1 MNSNTKQ
8 SIRLLTFSAVFCAI
22 VYVATTFVRIP
33 VVIGYVHI
41 GDAFIYLA
49 AAMLPLPY
57 ALGIGAVGA
66 GLADLIGYPLYAP
79 GTIIIKMLMV
89 LFFTSKKD
97 KILCAHNVTAVVP
110 AGVVC
115 VGGYYLY
122 EVILTSSFSA
132 PVAGIVFN
140 VAQAAASAVVFL
152 AVGCAFDKLKLHDRI
167 IKY

>member
-1 MNSNTKQ
+1 MNSNSKKNL
-8 SIRLLTFSAVFCAI
+8 RLLTLSAVFCAI

-49 AAMLPLPY
+49 AAMLPMPY
-57 ALGIGAVGA
+57 ALGVGAVGA

-89 LFFTSKKD
+89 LFFSSKKE
-97 KILCAHNVTAVVP
+97 KMLCVRNITAVVP
-110 AGVVC
+110 AGIVC

-122 EVILTSSFSA
+122 EVILTKSFAA

-140 VAQAAASAVVFL
+140 VAQAAASAVIFL
-152 AVGCAFDKLKLHDRI
+152 VIGFTFDKMKLRDKI
-167 IKY
+167 IK